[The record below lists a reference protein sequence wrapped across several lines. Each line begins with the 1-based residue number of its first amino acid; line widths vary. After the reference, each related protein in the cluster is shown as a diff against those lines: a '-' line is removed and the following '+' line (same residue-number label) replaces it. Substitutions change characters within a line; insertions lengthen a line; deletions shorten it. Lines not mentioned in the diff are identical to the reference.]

1 MTRTIHR
8 IVAGRGRRLAV
19 GLIAVLAAT
28 VGVVAP
34 STAANA
40 AVLNMTILAHVCSD
54 IGWTT
59 AGIHG
64 ILCTDLASQPIN
76 GGTRVYGV
84 TEAYCQNET
93 GGGFVECA
101 DNVVWLAVY
110 AIGFDTGFIYKYT
123 CSGATT
129 PCGVGRRYFI
139 SGQHF
144 DIPTGSQLEMW
155 AVTWGDAADNVQ
167 SSIDLPGP
175 GGGRVKL
182 QRNLGTQHVIVKG

>member
-1 MTRTIHR
+1 M
-8 IVAGRGRRLAV
+8 
-19 GLIAVLAAT
+19 GLIAVLAAA

-34 STAANA
+34 ATAANA
-40 AVLNMTILAHVCSD
+40 AVLNMKILAHTCSD
-54 IGWTT
+54 IGWTS

-64 ILCTDLASQPIN
+64 ILCTDVASEPIN

-101 DNVVWLAVY
+101 DNVVWIGVY
-110 AIGFDTGFIYKYT
+110 AIGFPAGVQAEYT

-129 PCGVGRRYFI
+129 PCGVGKHYFF
-139 SGQHF
+139 SPSHF
-144 DIPTGSQLEMW
+144 DMPTGSRLEIW
-155 AVTWGDAADNVQ
+155 AVTWGDATDHMQ
-167 SSIDLPGP
+167 SSIDLPGS

-182 QRNLGTQHVIVKG
+182 QRNLGTQHVFVTG